1 MTQKEFAK
9 KAPFLLSSLKSYM
22 FLRYTRCKCGAI
34 TLYRTNGTE
43 LTLLARNKKRLL
55 PLLDL
60 RRVPRSPYDFTTDCP
75 RCRGEDALDL

>member
-1 MTQKEFAK
+1 MTQREYAK

-43 LTLLARNKKRLL
+43 LTLLARKKKRLL

>member
-1 MTQKEFAK
+1 MTQREYAK

>member
-1 MTQKEFAK
+1 MTQKEYAK

-34 TLYRTNGTE
+34 TLCRTNGTE

>member
-22 FLRYTRCKCGAI
+22 FLRYTRCRCGAI